1 MKRLLAIVLTA
12 LLFLSVFV
20 PAYADNFP
28 AITVGSVSA
37 KVGDTVTLKIMVS
50 NNPGVGAMTLTLKY
64 DTEAFTQ
71 TGVTNGS
78 LFENMESGLNLVF
91 YSSSDVTANGT
102 LATVTFKISDRAS
115 GSYPIKLIVRETCN
129 AAYEDVGFS
138 AVSGV
143 INVRNDRVFS
153 VRVNGETKNAKPGDT
168 LNISAATSYT
178 EYGLKYRFDRWMAVY
193 STGEA
198 ADIVA
203 APDRV
208 NTTARIS
215 DKSVDINAQ
224 YYVLGDVNGDGLI
237 NARDVQKIM
246 RVRVGLETADGIF
259 FRADYNEDGRVNS
272 RDILMM
278 LLDMVNGV
286 IR

>member
-12 LLFLSVFV
+12 LLSLSVFV
-20 PAYADNFP
+20 PAYADNSP
-28 AITVGSVSA
+28 AITVGSVAA
-37 KVGDTVTLKIMVS
+37 KAGDTVTLKLTVS

-64 DTEAFTQ
+64 DTEALTL
-71 TGVTNGS
+71 TGVKNGS
-78 LFENMESGLNLVF
+78 LFESMESGLNLVF

-102 LATVTFKISDRAS
+102 LATVTFKISGSAS

-138 AVSGV
+138 SVSGM
-143 INVRNDRVFS
+143 INVQNDRVFS

-178 EYGLKYRFDRWMAVY
+178 ERGLKYRFDRWTAVY
-193 STGEA
+193 STGET

-203 APDRV
+203 APDRA

-224 YYVLGDVNGDGLI
+224 YYALGDVNGDGLI
-237 NARDVQKIM
+237 NARDIQKIM
-246 RVRVGLETADGIF
+246 RVRVGLESADGIF
-259 FRADYNEDGRVNS
+259 FRADYNEDGKLNS

-286 IR
+286 IK